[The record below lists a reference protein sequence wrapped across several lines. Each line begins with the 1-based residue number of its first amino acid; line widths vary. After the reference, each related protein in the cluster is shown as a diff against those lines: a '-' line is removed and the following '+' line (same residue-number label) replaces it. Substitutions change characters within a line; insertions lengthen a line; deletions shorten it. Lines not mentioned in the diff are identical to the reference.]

1 MIDIALLTA
10 VFVVGFNGSLHC
22 VGMCGPVVGILGM
35 NTQANTTRK
44 KLLSALCY
52 NFGRITTYMLLGVIA
67 MILSVAMKDLKPVQI
82 VVRYLAGIVMF
93 FVALQLIGFPQFL
106 AFIEKPMSKLSR
118 PISKLTRKF
127 FPIKTLFG
135 SYLAGLA
142 WGLLPCGMVYMA
154 FAMSL
159 GVENPLGAP
168 LVMLFFGL
176 GTLPMMITLSIS
188 GNFFGS
194 FFTSPIARKVA
205 GGIILLMT
213 MFYMGSMLMNDLG
226 KGGMDHSK
234 MNHGAMDHSMMDMS
248 TMDHSQMNMPAMN
261 ADQMDHSN
269 MDHSQMN
276 HAEMD
281 HSKMDHSQMNHSKM
295 DHSKMDH
302 SQMNHSKMDMPA
314 TDNKTVD
321 DSQVDHS
328 KMQH

>member
-234 MNHGAMDHSMMDMS
+234 MNHGAMDHS
-248 TMDHSQMNMPAMN
+248 QMNMPAMN

-281 HSKMDHSQMNHSKM
+281 HSNMNHSQMNHAEM

-302 SQMNHSKMDMPA
+302 SQMNHSKMDMPV

>member
-52 NFGRITTYMLLGVIA
+52 NFGRITTYMFLGVIA

-82 VVRYLAGIVMF
+82 VVRYLAGLVMF

-213 MFYMGSMLMNDLG
+213 MFYMGTMLMNDLG

-248 TMDHSQMNMPAMN
+248 TMDHSNMDHSQMNMPVMN
-261 ADQMDHSN
+261 NDQMDHANMNHSMMNMSTMDHSN

-276 HAEMD
+276 HAEME
-281 HSKMDHSQMNHSKM
+281 
-295 DHSKMDH
+295 
-302 SQMNHSKMDMPA
+302 MPV
-314 TDNKTVD
+314 TDNKAVD

>member
-52 NFGRITTYMLLGVIA
+52 NFGRITTYMFLGVIA
-67 MILSVAMKDLKPVQI
+67 MILSVAMKDLKPVQV
-82 VVRYLAGIVMF
+82 VVRYLAGLVMF

-213 MFYMGSMLMNDLG
+213 MFYMGTMLMNDLG
-226 KGGMDHSK
+226 KGGMNHSN

-248 TMDHSQMNMPAMN
+248 TMDHSKMDHSQMNMPTMN
-261 ADQMDHSN
+261 NDQMDHSQMDMSTMDHSN
-269 MDHSQMN
+269 MDHG
-276 HAEMD
+276 AMD
-281 HSKMDHSQMNHSKM
+281 
-295 DHSKMDH
+295 
-302 SQMNHSKMDMPA
+302 HSKMDMPA
-314 TDNKTVD
+314 TDNKAVD

>member
-35 NTQANTTRK
+35 NTQADTPRK
-44 KLLSALCY
+44 KVLAALCY
-52 NFGRITTYMLLGVIA
+52 NLGRITTYMFLGVIA
-67 MILSVAMKDLKPVQI
+67 MLLSVAMNDLKPVQV
-82 VVRYLAGIVMF
+82 VVRYLAGLIMF

-127 FPIKTLFG
+127 FPIKTFFG

-205 GGIILLMT
+205 GGIVLLMT
-213 MFYMGSMLMNDLG
+213 IFYMGSMLMNDLG

-234 MNHGAMDHSMMDMS
+234 MNHGTMDHSMMDMS
-248 TMDHSQMNMPAMN
+248 TMDHSQMDHSKMNMPATGN
-261 ADQMDHSN
+261 DQMDHSQMDHSKMN
-269 MDHSQMN
+269 MPATGNDPMDHSQM
-276 HAEMD
+276 D
-281 HSKMDHSQMNHSKM
+281 
-295 DHSKMDH
+295 
-302 SQMNHSKMDMPA
+302 HSKMDMPA
-314 TDNKTVD
+314 TDNKAAD

>member
-22 VGMCGPVVGILGM
+22 FGMCGPVVGILGM
-35 NTQANTTRK
+35 NTEAKGNGRK
-44 KLLSALCY
+44 IGAALCY
-52 NFGRITTYMLLGVIA
+52 NLGRITTYMLLGVIA
-67 MILSVAMKDLKPVQI
+67 MLLSVAMKDLKPLQI
-82 VVRYLAGIVMF
+82 VIRYFAGIVML

-127 FPIKTLFG
+127 FPIKSFFG
-135 SYLAGLA
+135 AYIAGLA

-159 GVENPLGAP
+159 GAENAVTAP

-194 FFTSPIARKVA
+194 FFSSPKARKLA
-205 GGIILLMT
+205 GLIVLLMT
-213 MFYMGSMLMNDLG
+213 VFYMGSMLMNDLG
-226 KGGMDHSK
+226 KGGMNHGSHGE
-234 MNHGAMDHSMMDMS
+234 MNHAEMDHS
-248 TMDHSQMNMPAMN
+248 TMDHSKMDMPAM
-261 ADQMDHSN
+261 DHSQ

-281 HSKMDHSQMNHSKM
+281 HSTMDHSQM
-295 DHSKMDH
+295 DHS
-302 SQMNHSKMDMPA
+302 N
-314 TDNKTVD
+314 
-321 DSQVDHS
+321 
-328 KMQH
+328 MQH

>member
-22 VGMCGPVVGILGM
+22 FGMCGPVVGILGM
-35 NTQANTTRK
+35 NTEAKGSGRK
-44 KLLSALCY
+44 IGAALCY
-52 NFGRITTYMLLGVIA
+52 NFGRITTYMLLGVVA
-67 MILSVAMKDLKPVQI
+67 MLLSVAMKDLKPLQI
-82 VVRYLAGIVMF
+82 VIRYFAGIVML

-106 AFIEKPMSKLSR
+106 AFIEKPMSQLSR

-127 FPIKTLFG
+127 FPIKSFFG
-135 SYLAGLA
+135 AYVAGLA

-159 GVENPLGAP
+159 GAENAMTAP

-194 FFTSPIARKVA
+194 FFSSPKARKVA
-205 GGIILLMT
+205 GLIVLVMT
-213 MFYMGSMLMNDLG
+213 VFYMGSMLMKDLG
-226 KGGMDHSK
+226 GGMDHGSHGG
-234 MNHGAMDHSMMDMS
+234 MNHAEMDHSM
-248 TMDHSQMNMPAMN
+248 
-261 ADQMDHSN
+261 

-281 HSKMDHSQMNHSKM
+281 HSTMDHSQMNHTE
-295 DHSKMDH
+295 MDH
-302 SQMNHSKMDMPA
+302 SQM
-314 TDNKTVD
+314 
-321 DSQVDHS
+321 DHS
-328 KMQH
+328 NMQH

>member
-52 NFGRITTYMLLGVIA
+52 NFGRITTYMFLGVIA

-82 VVRYLAGIVMF
+82 VVRYLAGLVMF

-213 MFYMGSMLMNDLG
+213 IFYMGTMLMNDLG

-234 MNHGAMDHSMMDMS
+234 MNHGAMDMSTMDHSMMDMS
-248 TMDHSQMNMPAMN
+248 TMDHSNMDHSQMNMPAMN
-261 ADQMDHSN
+261 NDQMDHAN
-269 MDHSQMN
+269 MN
-276 HAEMD
+276 HGAMG
-281 HSKMDHSQMNHSKM
+281 
-295 DHSKMDH
+295 
-302 SQMNHSKMDMPA
+302 HSKMDMPA
-314 TDNKTVD
+314 IDNKTAD
-321 DSQVDHS
+321 DSQIDHS

>member
-67 MILSVAMKDLKPVQI
+67 MILSVAMKDLKPVQV
-82 VVRYLAGIVMF
+82 VVRYLAGLVMF

-213 MFYMGSMLMNDLG
+213 MFYMGTMLMNDLG

-234 MNHGAMDHSMMDMS
+234 MNHGAMDHSQMNHEA
-248 TMDHSQMNMPAMN
+248 MDHST
-261 ADQMDHSN
+261 

-281 HSKMDHSQMNHSKM
+281 HSTMDHSQMNHAEM
-295 DHSKMDH
+295 DHSTMDH
-302 SQMNHSKMDMPA
+302 SN
-314 TDNKTVD
+314 
-321 DSQVDHS
+321 
-328 KMQH
+328 MQH

>member
-234 MNHGAMDHSMMDMS
+234 MNHGAMDYSMMDMS

-261 ADQMDHSN
+261 AGQMDHSN

-281 HSKMDHSQMNHSKM
+281 HSNMDHSQMNHAEM
-295 DHSKMDH
+295 DT
-302 SQMNHSKMDMPA
+302 PA

>member
-52 NFGRITTYMLLGVIA
+52 NFGRITTYMFLGVIA
-67 MILSVAMKDLKPVQI
+67 MILSVAMKDLKPVQV
-82 VVRYLAGIVMF
+82 VVRYLAGLVMF

-213 MFYMGSMLMNDLG
+213 MFYMGTMLMNDLG

-234 MNHGAMDHSMMDMS
+234 MDHGAMDMSTMDHSKMNHGAMDMS
-248 TMDHSQMNMPAMN
+248 TMDHSQMN
-261 ADQMDHSN
+261 H
-269 MDHSQMN
+269 
-276 HAEMD
+276 EVMD
-281 HSKMDHSQMNHSKM
+281 HSKMDHSKMNHVE
-295 DHSKMDH
+295 
-302 SQMNHSKMDMPA
+302 MDMPT
-314 TDNKTVD
+314 TDNKAAD

>member
-67 MILSVAMKDLKPVQI
+67 MILSVAMKDLKPVQV

-168 LVMLFFGL
+168 IVMLFFGL

-194 FFTSPIARKVA
+194 FFTSPIARKIA

-213 MFYMGSMLMNDLG
+213 MFYMGTMLMNDLG

-234 MNHGAMDHSMMDMS
+234 MNHGAMDMS
-248 TMDHSQMNMPAMN
+248 TMDHSQMDM
-261 ADQMDHSN
+261 ST
-269 MDHSQMN
+269 
-276 HAEMD
+276 MD
-281 HSKMDHSQMNHSKM
+281 HSKMDHSQMNHEAM
-295 DHSKMDH
+295 D
-302 SQMNHSKMDMPA
+302 HSKMDMPA
-314 TDNKTVD
+314 TDNKAAD

>member
-52 NFGRITTYMLLGVIA
+52 NFGRITTYMFLGVIA
-67 MILSVAMKDLKPVQI
+67 MILSVAMKDLKPVQV
-82 VVRYLAGIVMF
+82 VVRYLAGLVMF

-213 MFYMGSMLMNDLG
+213 MFYMGTMLMNDLG

-234 MNHGAMDHSMMDMS
+234 MNHGAMDMS
-248 TMDHSQMNMPAMN
+248 T
-261 ADQMDHSN
+261 
-269 MDHSQMN
+269 
-276 HAEMD
+276 MD
-281 HSKMDHSQMNHSKM
+281 HSKMDHSNMNMPAMNHDQM
-295 DHSKMDH
+295 DHANMDH
-302 SQMNHSKMDMPA
+302 GAMDHSKMDMPA
-314 TDNKTVD
+314 TDNKAAD

>member
-269 MDHSQMN
+269 MNHSQMN

-281 HSKMDHSQMNHSKM
+281 HSKMDHSQMNHAE
-295 DHSKMDH
+295 
-302 SQMNHSKMDMPA
+302 MDMPA

>member
-52 NFGRITTYMLLGVIA
+52 NFGRITTYMFLGVIA
-67 MILSVAMKDLKPVQI
+67 MILSVAMKDLKPVQV
-82 VVRYLAGIVMF
+82 VVRYLAGLVMF

-213 MFYMGSMLMNDLG
+213 MFYMGTMLMNDLG

-234 MNHGAMDHSMMDMS
+234 MNHGAMDHSQMNHEA
-248 TMDHSQMNMPAMN
+248 MDHST
-261 ADQMDHSN
+261 

-281 HSKMDHSQMNHSKM
+281 HSTMDHSQMNHAEM
-295 DHSKMDH
+295 DHSTMDH
-302 SQMNHSKMDMPA
+302 SQMNHAEM
-314 TDNKTVD
+314 
-321 DSQVDHS
+321 DHS
-328 KMQH
+328 TMDHSNMQH